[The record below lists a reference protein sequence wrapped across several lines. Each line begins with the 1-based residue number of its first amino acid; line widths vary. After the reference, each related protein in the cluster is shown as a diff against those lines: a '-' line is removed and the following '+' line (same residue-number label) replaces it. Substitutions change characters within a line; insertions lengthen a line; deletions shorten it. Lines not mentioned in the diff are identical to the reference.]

1 MEAPAEGFDV
11 WSPGNAS
18 PLVAY
23 LSMGDCPFNG
33 DTFYVHG
40 GTVRRLEPWSLAGES
55 IEHPTRWPLDL
66 LRVAMDR
73 FAADR

>member
-1 MEAPAEGFDV
+1 M
-11 WSPGNAS
+11 WSPGNVS

-55 IEHPTRWPLDL
+55 IEHPTRWPLDA